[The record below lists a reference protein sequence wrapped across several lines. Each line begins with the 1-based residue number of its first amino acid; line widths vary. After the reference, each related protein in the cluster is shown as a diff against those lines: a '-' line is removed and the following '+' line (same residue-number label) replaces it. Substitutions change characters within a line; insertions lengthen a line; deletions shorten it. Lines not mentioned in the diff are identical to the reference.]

1 MCFVKRAVVS
11 TALLGVLLIGAAEA
25 RADVEITQLANSGAL
40 VTDGETRIVIDG
52 MVVEPY
58 AIYAG
63 LPPQAA
69 SDFARLAGPFA
80 DIDLVL
86 ASHRHHD
93 HNQPAFACDFMQQS
107 SATRLVTSAEVIGL
121 MREKCRSF
129 MTTSPRV
136 VAIDPQPGQPVVVEE
151 GGARI
156 TVFRLS
162 HGKRKYARIENFAH
176 LIEMKGVRLLRIGDA
191 AMDAQAFEDGHAAL
205 DQRIGLLDQR
215 VECEH
220 DAVADQALHAV
231 AQNAR
236 GNEVQYGLFAVD
248 DQRMA
253 GIVST
258 LETRHGRGAV
268 GQQIDNL
275 TLALVTPLGADYD
288 NILTHELSVWL
299 VAASC
304 HARETARPRQ
314 LSLLRGR
321 YCESDCRPGEK
332 FPPPSVGIFAARQR
346 AACPR

>member
-136 VAIDPQPGQPVVVEE
+136 VAIDPQPGQPVVVEQ
-151 GGARI
+151 GSARI

-191 AMDAQAFEDGHAAL
+191 AMDAQAFEDAGLAGVQADVAFIPAWYFQPGPGEAVVRQYL
-205 DQRIGLLDQR
+205 DAPLKIAVQVPLD
-215 VECEH
+215 E
-220 DAVADQALHAV
+220 VAE
-231 AQNAR
+231 AR
-236 GNEVQYGLFAVD
+236 RF
-248 DQRMA
+248 
-253 GIVST
+253 
-258 LETRHGRGAV
+258 
-268 GQQIDNL
+268 
-275 TLALVTPLGADYD
+275 LA
-288 NILTHELSVWL
+288 
-299 VAASC
+299 
-304 HARETARPRQ
+304 
-314 LSLLRGR
+314 
-321 YCESDCRPGEK
+321 EK
-332 FPPPSVGIFAARQR
+332 FPEVRLLDPLESIIVSAP
-346 AACPR
+346 